1 MINIAIVDDNQH
13 ILKLISKILSNS
25 EDVIILYT
33 AQSGKEI
40 IDKLENGE
48 LPEIILMDVNMPE
61 LNGIET
67 THLIKQKF
75 PAIKILMLTAF
86 DDDEYIFESIMNG
99 ASGYLLK
106 EEASE
111 QLSLSIDVLYNGGA
125 PMSPSIAY
133 KTLNILRKVAD
144 KNSSNDVINFNLTKR
159 EIEILN
165 NISDGKNYNEIAT
178 QLFISPKTVRNHIQ
192 NIYEKLQVHNKAEA
206 IIKAIRNNLIK

>member
-13 ILKLISKILSNS
+13 IIKLISKILQNS
-25 EDVIILYT
+25 TDVTVVYT

-40 IDKLENGE
+40 LEKLENGE

-61 LNGIET
+61 LNGIDT
-67 THLIKQKF
+67 TRMIKEKY

-111 QLSLSIDVLYNGGA
+111 QLYLSIDVLYNGGA

-144 KNSSNDVINFNLTKR
+144 KKNTAEESNFNLTKR
-159 EIEILN
+159 EIEILTR
-165 NISDGKNYNEIAT
+165 ISEGKNYNEIAA